1 MNGPIDTLLRRQK
14 LESFARLLQEKR
26 RREERRLHAVRGHR
40 NEEGQWIGGL
50 LSFMRY
56 FWHILEPGKKMTEGW
71 VLEAIAEHLEAVA
84 YGEIK
89 RLLITVPPGCSK
101 SLMTDVFFPAWLW
114 ATGRPEMR
122 FLAFSYSSDLTHRDN
137 GRFRDLIQSAEYQ
150 AMYGHLF
157 VLRKTG
163 EVQVSND
170 KHGWKVASSVGGMG
184 TGARSDGIVID
195 DAHSIKTVES
205 DDVRNETGR
214 WFREVLQDRLNDMTK
229 GWIVAIMQR
238 SHEDDIAGIILSDD
252 DHMDYVH
259 LNIPMEFIWSA
270 DEDGQ
275 PFATEVVGWID
286 PRWTDDP
293 NECEG
298 ALMWP
303 ERFPEDVV
311 ENLKRDK
318 AEYAYCTP
326 AESPVL
332 MADLSMRPISSI
344 IAGDK
349 IVGFKIGDDI
359 TRARYTEATV
369 LSISKSVQPVVRV
382 TLSSGHVIRCTPDH
396 KWYTGRGVNDPTH
409 PAYAPARI
417 GPRGG
422 NVLRR
427 VCPPSIN
434 FPATE
439 EAIRAAAW
447 VGGFFDGEGS
457 VSQAARRDDG
467 YMTANITFTQSAG
480 YNLPICSKLEANL
493 RLLGFEFSWVTKK
506 RRKGWQ
512 PTRYYWLKAEAAT
525 GIRHLNGFAKR
536 MPRLTLYQRF
546 LHVVQPTKWRDR
558 IIRAA
563 VFGRMFTT
571 SEKVISIEPDRAE
584 TVYGLE
590 TTTGNYVVWGLASSN
605 SGQYQQ
611 TPSPRGGGIIKREYW
626 QPWEG
631 KFPAFSYI
639 FGSLDGAFTEDD
651 RNDPSAMSVWG
662 VFQNEQGRNRL
673 MLMFAWAK
681 WLAFEGQRFSPEP
694 GENQRDFMDRQM
706 KEWGLVEWCE
716 HTARYW
722 KCDKILIEAKANGI
736 SVGQSLEK
744 RYRNRRWV
752 VQLIDPKGADKT
764 ARTYAVQSIFSQHMI
779 HAPLD
784 RQWCQDVVNECGVF
798 PFGKHDDR
806 HDSVTQAV
814 KHAGDIGLLEFD
826 EDVRAAEIDEARLEV
841 IKAKSGDK
849 LRNYLPGT

>member
-1 MNGPIDTLLRRQK
+1 
-14 LESFARLLQEKR
+14 
-26 RREERRLHAVRGHR
+26 
-40 NEEGQWIGGL
+40 
-50 LSFMRY
+50 
-56 FWHILEPGKKMTEGW
+56 
-71 VLEAIAEHLEAVA
+71 
-84 YGEIK
+84 
-89 RLLITVPPGCSK
+89 
-101 SLMTDVFFPAWLW
+101 MTDVFFPAWLW

-122 FLAFSYSSDLTHRDN
+122 FLAFSYSSDLTERDN

-170 KHGWKVASSVGGMG
+170 KHGWKRASSVGGMG

-318 AEYAYCTP
+318 AEYAY
-326 AESPVL
+326 A
-332 MADLSMRPISSI
+332 
-344 IAGDK
+344 
-349 IVGFKIGDDI
+349 
-359 TRARYTEATV
+359 
-369 LSISKSVQPVVRV
+369 
-382 TLSSGHVIRCTPDH
+382 
-396 KWYTGRGVNDPTH
+396 
-409 PAYAPARI
+409 
-417 GPRGG
+417 
-422 NVLRR
+422 
-427 VCPPSIN
+427 
-434 FPATE
+434 
-439 EAIRAAAW
+439 
-447 VGGFFDGEGS
+447 
-457 VSQAARRDDG
+457 
-467 YMTANITFTQSAG
+467 
-480 YNLPICSKLEANL
+480 
-493 RLLGFEFSWVTKK
+493 
-506 RRKGWQ
+506 
-512 PTRYYWLKAEAAT
+512 
-525 GIRHLNGFAKR
+525 
-536 MPRLTLYQRF
+536 
-546 LHVVQPTKWRDR
+546 
-558 IIRAA
+558 
-563 VFGRMFTT
+563 
-571 SEKVISIEPDRAE
+571 
-584 TVYGLE
+584 
-590 TTTGNYVVWGLASSN
+590 
-605 SGQYQQ
+605 GQYQQ

-814 KHAGDIGLLEFD
+814 KHARDIGLLEFD

-841 IKAKSGDK
+841 IKSKSSDK